1 MDKATRNTIERAT
14 QQARTLLDED
24 FSSQLEGTFDVLRSG
39 VIASK
44 GGAHLSE
51 LQQSQRDKIVAAIE
65 HKRSAGM
72 TAAEAVTDYVRDS
85 AFTTL
90 NRFVALKMLEARELV
105 QQCITKG
112 EQSAGYREFCGMAPG
127 VALLPD
133 AAGYRLYL
141 ESVFDELSTEVKV
154 LFDRRDAPSQL
165 WPRRQAFD
173 TLLETLNGGD
183 LAQVWLEDETLGW
196 VYQYFNSRE
205 ERRDMREESQAPRD
219 SRELAIRNQFF
230 TPRYVIEFLVDNTL
244 GRQWVEMTEG
254 QTALTSECA
263 YLLPATDGIWPAR
276 DRKDPREIRVVDP
289 ACGSGHFLLYAFDLL
304 AKIYEEAWSISGFAA
319 SDGTTLNDT
328 FATRAD
334 LVAAIPALI
343 LRHNLFGIDVD
354 PRCAQIAQLALWM
367 RGQSW
372 LTRNRVPREK
382 RAPIART
389 NIVVSEPMPGEADLL
404 QAFTATL
411 EPKPLAELFSAICE
425 RLHLAADLGV
435 LLRIEADLRGLIAT
449 IEAATKQGTLFDVD
463 SSLPTAFWQQ
473 AERALVR
480 QLSTYAQIAA
490 GAAGTRRRLF
500 ADDAAHGVALV
511 DLLQLRFD
519 VALMNPPFG
528 KGSVRGKD
536 YFDSQYSHFKTDIG
550 VAFVHRMLELLA
562 PGGLVGALTS
572 RNFLAVDTFKWFRQN
587 VLLAKAPPSVMLDL
601 GYGVLDGAL
610 VEAAAYVLEPGR
622 TKSSTFV
629 RVLDSRDK
637 ELAAREHFVSHQP
650 RRDLTVSVHSI
661 EDFASVPLQVIC
673 YWLPK
678 SVLTK
683 ITSLPPLSESGA
695 AARHGLQTTDDFRFL
710 RLRWEVETGT
720 ENRWVPIAKGGEYKP
735 FWEDLTL
742 TVDWGD
748 DGKQLKTYLAEKRLR
763 LQGSA
768 DWTPWLNHSE
778 FYFAEGLTYP
788 ERTTSDFSPR
798 VLPTGAAFSG
808 TGIAIQFAT
817 RSRALAYLAG
827 AYTRVFKMV
836 TESLVGS
843 GDNAFSG
850 SAAKRYRSGL
860 LNQIPAPLDTIDNRL
875 CDLTR
880 ESISVFWHIASL
892 DETASTFS
900 GTDTGQTTSL
910 NAAISGMMRW
920 KLRSFARVLDDNLSI
935 EEAVRTYYSFEPA
948 DTVVLDDLVGPHP
961 NSYPNLSSEREN
973 EARSL
978 YSLESE
984 SVMARVISEIGAR
997 RQLTKKSFIADRK
1010 LELIAHLMRASAS
1023 SIARAL
1029 AESVQPSSQDMERGA
1044 IDELSYAI
1052 GVAFGRWLPE
1062 ARPTLER
1069 VLCEEE
1075 LFAPPVS
1082 RARAPRNGIAR
1093 ILVDDEGH
1101 TNDLVGAVRAAL
1113 RERWGNQGD
1122 AIYSEIETVLCVD
1135 GGDLRTWLSKKFFDL
1150 HLRQYQ
1156 DARRKAPVYLQVGCP
1171 SSRYSVWLYYPTMN
1185 QDTLFAVLQDC
1196 VIPKVAHEARRLAE
1210 LRGESGGGARQ
1221 RRLVQ
1226 VQEDFIS
1233 ELNGFADDLKIAATL
1248 WRPSADDGTVVACA
1262 PLWKLFGG
1270 HRGWQSECS
1279 EAWKSLQTGE
1289 FDWATTGMRLWP
1301 ERVIAKCATD
1311 RSLAIAHG
1319 LEGSS
1324 PGDSARS
1331 NAIESPTRAV
1341 ASAAV
1346 ASALQ
1351 TLLGSDTLRHGRR
1364 RRVTQ
1369 Q

>member
-1 MDKATRNTIERAT
+1 MDKETRNTIERAT
-14 QQARTLLDED
+14 QRSRQLLED
-24 FSSQLEGTFDVLRSG
+24 DFFAQLEGTFDVLRSG
-39 VIASK
+39 SVSAK
-44 GGAHLSE
+44 GGAHLSVG
-51 LQQSQRDKIVAAIE
+51 QHFQRDKIVAAIA
-65 HKRSAGM
+65 HKRAVGM
-72 TAAEAVTDYVRDS
+72 TPAEAVTDYVRDA

-90 NRFVALKMLEARELV
+90 NRFVALKMLEARELL
-105 QQCITKG
+105 QECITRG
-112 EQSAGYREFCGMAPG
+112 DQSAGYREFCGMAPG

-133 AAGYRLYL
+133 GAGYRLYI

-165 WPRRQAFD
+165 WPRRQTFD
-173 TLLETLNGGD
+173 ALLETLNGGD
-183 LAQVWLEDETLGW
+183 LVQIWLEDETLGW
-196 VYQYFNSRE
+196 VYQYFNSGE
-205 ERRDMREESQAPRD
+205 ERRDMRGESQAPRD

-230 TPRYVIEFLVDNTL
+230 TPRYVVEFLVDNTL
-244 GRQWVEMTEG
+244 GRLWVEMTGG
-254 QTALTSECA
+254 QTVLTSRCA
-263 YLLPATDGIWPAR
+263 YLRPTPDGIWPAR

-304 AKIYEEAWSISGFAA
+304 ANIYEEAWSISGVAA
-319 SDGTTLNDT
+319 SDGTTLTDT

-343 LRHNLFGIDVD
+343 LRHNLFGIDID
-354 PRCAQIAQLALWM
+354 PRCAQIAQLSLWM
-367 RGQSW
+367 RGQGW
-372 LTRNRVPREK
+372 LTRNRIPREK

-389 NIVVSEPMPGEADLL
+389 NIVVAEPMPGEADLRR
-404 QAFTATL
+404 AFTATL
-411 EPKPLAELFSAICE
+411 EPKPLADLFSAICE
-425 RLHLAADLGV
+425 RLQLAADLGV

-449 IEAATKQGTLFDVD
+449 TEAATRQGTFFDVD
-463 SSLPTAFWQQ
+463 SSLPATFWHQ

-480 QLSTYAQIAA
+480 QLSTYAQTAA
-490 GAAGTRRRLF
+490 GVAGTRRRLF

-528 KGSVRGKD
+528 KGSVRSKD

-587 VLLAKAPPSVMLDL
+587 ILLTKAPPSVMLDL

-610 VEAAAYVLEPGR
+610 VEAVAYVLEPGR
-622 TKSSTFV
+622 TERSTFF

-637 ELAAREHFVSHQP
+637 ELAVREHFVSHQP
-650 RRDLTVSVHSI
+650 RRDLTVSLHSI
-661 EDFASVPLQVIC
+661 QEFASVPLQVIC

-710 RLRWEVETGT
+710 RLRWEVEAGT
-720 ENRWVPIAKGGEYKP
+720 DNRWVPIAKGGEYKP

-748 DGKQLKTYLAEKRLR
+748 DGTLLKTYLAEKRLR

-798 VLPTGAAFSG
+798 VLPAGAAFSG

-817 RSRALAYLAG
+817 RSGALAYLAG

-836 TESLVGS
+836 TESFVGS

-860 LNQIPAPLDTIDNRL
+860 LNQIPAPLDTIDERL
-875 CDLTR
+875 CALTR
-880 ESISVFWHIASL
+880 ESISVFWHLASL
-892 DETASTFS
+892 DETASTFA
-900 GTDTGQTTSL
+900 GTDIGQGTSL
-910 NAAISGMMRW
+910 KEAVMGTMRW
-920 KLRSFARVLDDNLSI
+920 QLRSFDRVLEDNLSI
-935 EEAVRTYYSFEPA
+935 EEAVRTYYAFEPE

-961 NSYPNLSSEREN
+961 NSYPQLSAEREN

-984 SVMARVISEIGAR
+984 TVMARAIGELGAR

-1029 AESVQPSSQDMERGA
+1029 AESVEPTSQDLERGA

-1052 GVAFGRWLPE
+1052 GVAFGRWLPG

-1069 VLCEEE
+1069 TLREEE

-1082 RARAPRNGIAR
+1082 AACAPRSGVAP

-1101 TNDLVGAVRAAL
+1101 PDDLVNAVRGAL

-1122 AIYSEIETVLCVD
+1122 AIYSEIETALCAD
-1135 GGDLRTWLSKKFFDL
+1135 GGDLRTWLSKKFFVL
-1150 HLRQYQ
+1150 HLRRYQ
-1156 DARRKAPVYLQVGCP
+1156 DARRKAPVYLQIGCP
-1171 SSRYSVWLYYPTMN
+1171 SSRYSVWLYYPTMS

-1196 VIPKVAHEARRLAE
+1196 VVPKTAHEARRLAE
-1210 LRGESGGGARQ
+1210 LRSESGGGARQ
-1221 RRLVQ
+1221 RRLMQ
-1226 VQEDFIS
+1226 AQEDFVS
-1233 ELNGFADDLKIAATL
+1233 ELQGFADDLKIAAAL

-1262 PLWKLFGG
+1262 PLWKLFAGQ
-1270 HRGWQSECS
+1270 RGWQSECS
-1279 EAWKSLQTGE
+1279 EAWKSLQSGE
-1289 FDWATTGMRLWP
+1289 FDWAATAMRLWP

-1319 LEGSS
+1319 LES
-1324 PGDSARS
+1324 PSADRAKS
-1331 NAIESPTRAV
+1331 GAIESPIRAQ

-1351 TLLGSDTLRHGRR
+1351 TLLGSDSTRHGRR
-1364 RRVTQ
+1364 RGTTQ